1 MKMLQPLQRRFLL
14 PVTRQVLDLS
24 VQRRGPGDAS
34 SLRLV
39 QQFTAS
45 FSQTEDIKQE

>member
-14 PVTRQVLDLS
+14 PVTWQVLDLS

-34 SLRLV
+34 SLHLF

-45 FSQTEDIKQE
+45 FSQKEDIKQE